1 MPYALTR
8 YEQAQGKSDAHFSD
22 KAPEKFDLPL
32 DDSQLAVIDYQLPE
46 LKQDGKLVGSY
57 PITPGS
63 KSLPAPIRRMVR
75 QRLQLDADFP
85 LG

>member
-32 DDSQLAVIDYQLPE
+32 DDSQLAVIVYQLTPDDQKFIGKFPE
-46 LKQDGKLVGSY
+46 SHAAQANRLPLSQHVGH
-57 PITPGS
+57 
-63 KSLPAPIRRMVR
+63 
-75 QRLQLDADFP
+75 
-85 LG
+85 